1 MRSDDLLRQSQERRK
16 ESSKD
21 GAFCV
26 SHTQPRELRYTV
38 WFAVEDNNNDDDDDD
53 GDDDDDDDDDDDN
66 NDDEDDDE
74 GDHITV
80 DTTAAGIVARE
91 LYDFEGMPAYDPDW
105 RGGNTNIIDDASFA
119 KYLLREIYMQRL

>member
-53 GDDDDDDDDDDDN
+53 GDDDDDDDDDDHDP
-66 NDDEDDDE
+66 DVDDDDE
-74 GDHITV
+74 C
-80 DTTAAGIVARE
+80 
-91 LYDFEGMPAYDPDW
+91 
-105 RGGNTNIIDDASFA
+105 ASD
-119 KYLLREIYMQRL
+119 